1 MKFWDSSAIVPL
13 LVREPTSEKVE
24 SLLHRDPDMVVW
36 WGTPVECRSALA
48 RVRREGSLLESSLRK
63 CMALLDHLR
72 ARALE
77 VQPVEEVRARAER
90 LLLVHPLRAAD
101 ALQLAAS
108 LIWCRERPQGV
119 KFVSLDDRLRGAAVL
134 EGFTVLPY
142 PEEVHDAD
150 FPG

>member
-1 MKFWDSSAIVPL
+1 LRFWDSTAILPL
-13 LVREPTSEKVE
+13 LVREPTTDKVE
-24 SLLHRDPDMVVW
+24 GLLHRDPDLVIW
-36 WGTPVECRSALA
+36 WGTPAECVSALA
-48 RVRREGSLLESSLRK
+48 RVRHEGGLSRSSLRR
-63 CMALLDHLR
+63 CLEILDHLR

-90 LLLVHPLRAAD
+90 LLLVHPLRASS

-108 LIWCRERPQGV
+108 LIWCRERPRGV
-119 KFVSLDDRLRGAAVL
+119 KLVSFDALLRGAAVL

-150 FPG
+150 FPD